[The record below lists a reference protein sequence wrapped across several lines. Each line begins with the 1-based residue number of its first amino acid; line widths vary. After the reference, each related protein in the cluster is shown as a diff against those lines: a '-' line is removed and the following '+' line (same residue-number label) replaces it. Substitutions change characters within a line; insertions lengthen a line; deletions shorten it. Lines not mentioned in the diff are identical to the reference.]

1 MNISEYTKLMHE
13 KGIVLSPDELSEI
26 SDMQKTSILA
36 LEALET
42 IAKTSD
48 KNIKAIEQWEQKI
61 DDMTEQFRANQTVR
75 MQKGKT
81 SDEACVIYSEML
93 TDFERIG
100 DHVLNIGQ
108 EMGKGKVGA

>member
-13 KGIVLSPDELSEI
+13 KGIVLSPDKLSEI
-26 SDMQKTSILA
+26 SNMQKTSILA

-75 MQKGKT
+75 MQRAKLALGLCHIFRNV
-81 SDEACVIYSEML
+81 D
-93 TDFERIG
+93 
-100 DHVLNIGQ
+100 
-108 EMGKGKVGA
+108 